1 MKSIN
6 NFLKKKSDPFIVA
19 EIGNNHE
26 GSLKIAKKL
35 IDEAYN
41 AGVDAVKFQTFNT
54 ENYVNSKEL
63 KRFNRLKRFEL
74 TNSEFLKLAKYAKKK
89 KLFFISTPFDI
100 QSAVNLSKYVDCF
113 KISSGDNNYYEL
125 IDKVLS
131 FKKLTII
138 YTGLLDKS
146 GMINLINNIK
156 KKKFPL
162 KKIIFLYCVSDYPVK
177 DNEANL
183 LSIKYLKKNFK
194 INVGYSDHTLGIE
207 ASIIATVY
215 GAKVIEKHFTL
226 DKNYSEFRD
235 HQLSA
240 DKLEMIKI
248 VSAVKRVS
256 NMIGKL
262 NKKISKSEM
271 KNLASMRRSLYFK
284 NKVKKGSKI
293 QRKDLKLVRPFVEL
307 SENQIKKV
315 LNKRVRLTQNINE
328 PVKLKYIKN

>member
-1 MKSIN
+1 MGKLLI
-6 NFLKKKSDPFIVA
+6 KKSRPFLVA

-26 GSLKIAKKL
+26 GSFLVAKKL
-35 IDEAYN
+35 IDEA
-41 AGVDAVKFQTFNT
+41 AKTGVDAVKFQTFNT
-54 ENYVNSKEL
+54 ENYVNSKDV
-63 KRFNRLKRFEL
+63 KRFNKLKRFEL
-74 TNSEFLKLAKYAKKK
+74 TNTEFFKLAKYAKKK

-100 QSAVNLSKYVDCF
+100 QSAINLNKYVDCF

-131 FKKLTII
+131 FKKPTII
-138 YTGLLDKS
+138 STGLLDKL
-146 GMINLINNIK
+146 GIFNLINHIK

-183 LSIKYLKKNFK
+183 LSIKYLKKTFK

-207 ASIIATVY
+207 AAIVATVY

-226 DKNYSEFRD
+226 DKKYSKFRD

-248 VSAVKRVS
+248 VSTVKRVS
-256 NMIGKL
+256 SMIGKF

-271 KNLASMRRSLYFK
+271 ENLVSMRRSLYFK

-293 QRKDLKLVRPFVEL
+293 LRKDLKLVRPFVEL

-315 LNKRVRLTQNINE
+315 LNKRVRKTQNINE